1 MIKKKNLSQENK
13 KTWEEYVN
21 NPSDIYDK
29 EKNGHNIFK
38 KKNRFKFDL
47 HGFSLDGAN
56 SKVREIILSCT
67 EKKYSEILFITGKG
81 NHSKNARDV
90 YSSKD
95 LGKLRFSVPEY
106 INSDKQI
113 SKLIVSVSG
122 AAPKDGGDGAILIK
136 LRNL

>member
-1 MIKKKNLSQENK
+1 MIKKKDLSKEDSEVWQSYIK
-13 KTWEEYVN
+13 
-21 NPSDIYDK
+21 NPTDVYDK
-29 EKNGHNIFK
+29 DSGNKSINRKE
-38 KKNRFKFDL
+38 RFKFDL

-56 SKVREIILSCT
+56 NKVKEIILSCM

-81 NHSKNARDV
+81 NHSKNDRDV

-106 INSDKQI
+106 INSNKEI

-122 AAPKDGGDGAILIK
+122 AEPKDGGDGAILIK